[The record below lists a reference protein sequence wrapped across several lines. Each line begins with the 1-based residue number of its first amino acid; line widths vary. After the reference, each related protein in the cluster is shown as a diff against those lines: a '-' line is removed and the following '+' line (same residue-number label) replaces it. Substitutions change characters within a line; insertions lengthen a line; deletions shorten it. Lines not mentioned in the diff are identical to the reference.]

1 MIIEIH
7 KSDDGHTWRYIDI
20 VSKAVLYTIR
30 IEKAAR
36 TSMTGKKK
44 SKFTAYRGEACAS
57 LSHATSSHTNTLHP
71 PTSGSS
77 LCNHQRSRPYYRN

>member
-30 IEKAAR
+30 IEKACQQISTKR
-36 TSMTGKKK
+36 
-44 SKFTAYRGEACAS
+44 RAS
-57 LSHATSSHTNTLHP
+57 CRLRAGTELKWAIP
-71 PTSGSS
+71 RIGS
-77 LCNHQRSRPYYRN
+77 